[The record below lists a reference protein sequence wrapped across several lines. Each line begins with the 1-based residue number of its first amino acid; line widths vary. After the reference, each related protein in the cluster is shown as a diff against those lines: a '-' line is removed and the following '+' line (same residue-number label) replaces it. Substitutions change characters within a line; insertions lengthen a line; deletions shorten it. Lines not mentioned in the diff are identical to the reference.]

1 MYHNLWRKWPETKG
15 ETKWPSKSTLLL
27 ILKLQRADCSILML
41 MDDVGGDID
50 VDIIDIGAAFSE
62 ARLFVCVV

>member
-1 MYHNLWRKWPETKG
+1 MRQRGLT
-15 ETKWPSKSTLLL
+15 SKSTLLL
-27 ILKLQRADCSILML
+27 ILKLQREDCSILTL

-62 ARLFVCVV
+62 ARLFVCVM

>member
-1 MYHNLWRKWPETKG
+1 MRQSGLI
-15 ETKWPSKSTLLL
+15 SKSTLLL

-62 ARLFVCVV
+62 ARLFVCVM